1 MNSYLEVLAEE
12 LRKSEAENEVPIA
25 AIIVKSGKIIAK
37 SHNTR
42 AESGNVLGHA
52 EINCIIEASKYLG
65 DWRLNGCDLYV
76 TLEPC
81 EMCKSVIRESRID
94 NVYFLIERLSYK
106 HQFYKTNFSSISNEI
121 DDMYLSD
128 YKKKMSDFFKLN
140 GKR

>member
-1 MNSYLEVLAEE
+1 MNNYLEALTEE
-12 LRKSEAENEVPIA
+12 IKRAEAENEVPIA
-25 AIIVKSGKIIAK
+25 AIIVKSGKIIAQ

-42 AESGNVLGHA
+42 AKSGNVLGHA

-81 EMCKSVIRESRID
+81 EMCKNVIRESRID
-94 NVYFLIERLSYK
+94 NVYFLTERLSYK
-106 HQFYKTNFSSISNEI
+106 HQFYKTNFSSMSNKI
-121 DDMYLSD
+121 DDMYLSN